1 MNLFKRTKVVKI
13 PGNFTIFF
21 TFIQVSRNWHLK
33 PNLKKYMQMPFLKHL
48 FFLKLHR
55 AQRAKFRKYAQIL
68 ACIPMTLVS
77 IAVAETM
84 CTDLLGI

>member
-1 MNLFKRTKVVKI
+1 
-13 PGNFTIFF
+13 
-21 TFIQVSRNWHLK
+21 
-33 PNLKKYMQMPFLKHL
+33 MPFLKHHF

-68 ACIPMTLVS
+68 TCIPMTLVS